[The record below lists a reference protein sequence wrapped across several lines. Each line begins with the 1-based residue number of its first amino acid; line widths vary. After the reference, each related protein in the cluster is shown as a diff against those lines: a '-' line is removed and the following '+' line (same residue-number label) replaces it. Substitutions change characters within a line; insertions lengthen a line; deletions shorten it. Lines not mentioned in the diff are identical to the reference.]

1 MSIRIPVCYTHPND
15 PCYNNNSYECNGNV
29 FIAPNGSNVVPPS
42 GNAFITPIKRVNYSE
57 GVYAESRIA
66 NTDRERNSSS
76 DSSNKSPSRM
86 AEKDRRRDLK
96 KMEKKQEGGFL
107 QKMMNIVKDPLH
119 K

>member
-15 PCYNNNSYECNGNV
+15 PSYNNNSYECNGNV

-42 GNAFITPIKRVNYSE
+42 GNAFITPIQGVNYSE
-57 GVYAESRIA
+57 GVYPGSNESRHR
-66 NTDRERNSSS
+66 DRSSSS

-107 QKMMNIVKDPLH
+107 QKMMNVVKDPLH